1 MIGSGGKWRPVTLIE
16 PYMKARIARA
26 ANLAA
31 THGYDA
37 LAFVPGPN
45 FVYLTGLDFHLME
58 RPTLLVVT
66 AHGDVLGLIPELE
79 RLKWSAAF
87 PDATTFWW
95 QDSDGFEAAFA
106 GLAAEFGPVALG
118 VEGGRMRLFEGEAL
132 RRHLPT
138 DAVKDADGALALL
151 RIEKDD
157 GEIALLSKAI
167 AISEAAF
174 GETCEAV
181 RPGDTEREIAA
192 RLMQAMLAH
201 GADGFSFS
209 PIVLAGGKSANPHG
223 TPDDTPLQPGDAL
236 LIDFG
241 ARVAGFNADITRT
254 AFCGHVSDEHAAIYE
269 TVLAANAAGREA
281 ARPGMTCHDLDVA
294 TTAVLKASPFADLV
308 VHKTGHGLG
317 LDVHEA
323 PHVMIGNHFL
333 LTPGMVVTIEPGL
346 YRAGEIGVR
355 IEDDVVM
362 EKTGARSLS
371 GFDRSLK
378 VLGG

>member
-1 MIGSGGKWRPVTLIE
+1 MTAPFL
-16 PYMKARIARA
+16 KARIARA
-26 ANLAA
+26 ADLAA
-31 THGYDA
+31 SNGYDA

-66 AHGDVLGLIPELE
+66 ARGDVLGLMPELE
-79 RLKWSAAF
+79 RLKWSGAF

-106 GLAAEFGPVALG
+106 ALAAELGPAVLG

-132 RRHLPT
+132 RRHLPS
-138 DAVKDADGALALL
+138 DGVKDADGALALL
-151 RIEKDD
+151 RIEKDEQ
-157 GEIALLSKAI
+157 EIALLSEAI
-167 AISEAAF
+167 AISEAAL
-174 GETCEAV
+174 GETFDAV
-181 RPGDTEREIAA
+181 RAGDTERQIAA

-201 GADGFSFS
+201 SAEGFSFS

-223 TPDDTPLQPGDAL
+223 ATDDAPLTPGDAL

-241 ARVAGFNADITRT
+241 ARIGGFNADITRT
-254 AFCGHVSDEHAAIYE
+254 AFCAHVSDEHAAIYE
-269 TVLAANAAGREA
+269 TVLAANAAGRA
-281 ARPGMTCHDLDVA
+281 AAGPGVTCHDLDVA

-323 PHVMIGNHFL
+323 PQIMVGNHL
-333 LTPGMVVTIEPGL
+333 PLAPGMVMTIEPGL

-355 IEDDVVM
+355 IEDDVVIDAS
-362 EKTGARSLS
+362 GARSLTQ
-371 GFDRSLK
+371 FDRSLK
-378 VLGG
+378 ILGR